1 MKKIL
6 VLIICALTLPLAVS
20 AQDKSDNFGIWTS
33 IGAEKKIDKKLSV
46 GVEAEFRTR
55 NSSKT
60 ADRWTGSISAS
71 YKLLD
76 WLKLGAGYKFIYNN
90 NGEKITYHKDGSY
103 NNWRP
108 SYWGTRHRFYADLT
122 STLKL
127 DRFDISLRE
136 RWQYTYRPEQT
147 TTRYDFDNSWWE
159 DTDVSS
165 KNSHVL
171 RSRLQVKYN
180 IRKSKITPFA
190 NVELYNNWSL
200 DKVRYTVGAE
210 WKIAKQHEISAFYR
224 YQYEK
229 QANEANKHVLG
240 IGYTFKF

>member
-1 MKKIL
+1 MKKI
-6 VLIICALTLPLAVS
+6 VLLTICVLALSLAGN
-20 AQDKSDNFGIWTS
+20 AQDRSDDFGIWTTV
-33 IGAEKKIDKKLSV
+33 GAEKKIDKKLSV
-46 GVEAEFRTR
+46 GIEAEFRTR

-90 NGEKITYHKDGSY
+90 FSEKITYHNDGTY

-108 SYWGTRHRFYADLT
+108 SYWGTRHRFFVDVT
-122 STLKL
+122 GTLKL
-127 DRFDISLRE
+127 DRFDIWLRE

-165 KNSHVL
+165 KSIHVL
-171 RSRLQVKYN
+171 RSRLQVKYD
-180 IRKSKITPFA
+180 IPKSKITPFA
-190 NVELYNNWSL
+190 NVEFYNNWSL
-200 DKVRYTVGAE
+200 QKVRYTIGAD

-224 YQYEK
+224 YVNDKDEDES
-229 QANEANKHVLG
+229 NRHVIGL
-240 IGYTFKF
+240 GYTFKF